1 MVKREDAMKV
11 AEQKLQELA
20 QALEQGRSQVL
31 EDYLAAVAR
40 LHKYSFRNLMLIASQ
55 CPEAVHV
62 RAIAPHWVICDT
74 LSSSLRA

>member
-1 MVKREDAMKV
+1 MKREDAMKV

-40 LHKYSFRNLMLIASQ
+40 LHKYSFRNLMLITSSAQRQ
-55 CPEAVHV
+55 CTWQVSILGDRWIEQ
-62 RAIAPHWVICDT
+62 
-74 LSSSLRA
+74 